1 VRRQSRSRAGSRRNR
16 VLSSADNN
24 DRWLVSYAD
33 FVTLLFAFFVVM
45 FASAQADKSHARAV
59 SESIQRA
66 LHGVQ
71 ASTKVVQQQQEQKKA
86 QPAQPEA
93 MASQELSHPSES
105 PEGSPA
111 VTDLSEAMRVLDKN
125 LRNEVEKGSVRLSLE
140 QRGLVISLEA
150 GAFFSS
156 GTDGIP
162 ASAYPAVQKVAD
174 VLNQV
179 PNQLRLEGHT
189 DSLPISN
196 SRFQSNW
203 ELSAGRSIAMLRLL
217 CERFQVDSR
226 RMAMVGYADNDAI
239 DRNDTESGRGRNRRV
254 DIVIVNEKSDKIS
267 PRK

>member
-1 VRRQSRSRAGSRRNR
+1 MRRASRSRGGSRRHR
-16 VLSSADNN
+16 ALSSADHN

-45 FASAQADKSHARAV
+45 FASAQADKNNARAV

-66 LHGVQ
+66 LRGAHMK
-71 ASTKVVQQQQEQKKA
+71 TTPPHQEPVEPGSA
-86 QPAQPEA
+86 PGPEKP
-93 MASQELSHPSES
+93 MLPD
-105 PEGSPA
+105 GSPA
-111 VTDLSEAMRVLDKN
+111 VTDLSEAMKALDKN
-125 LRNEVEKGSVRLSLE
+125 LRDEIEKGSVRLSLE

-162 ASAYPAVQKVAD
+162 AVAYPAVEKVATI
-174 VLNQV
+174 LNQV
-179 PNQLRLEGHT
+179 PNQIRLEGHT

-203 ELSAGRSIAMLRLL
+203 ELSASRSIAMLRLL
-217 CERFQVDSR
+217 CERFQVNSH
-226 RMAMVGYADNDAI
+226 RMVIVGYADNDAV
-239 DRNDTESGRGRNRRV
+239 DSNETESGRGHNRRV
-254 DIVIVNEKSDKIS
+254 DIVLVNEKADKFS